1 MPGGY
6 GSPGENS
13 GLIGAEGGAIPE
25 RMKDGGT
32 VQNMKRGGK
41 VRQMKS
47 NGKPGSSQPANTPP
61 QGRPTTPPGPTP
73 PTQGGPYGN
82 PMGGDQPG
90 AIPDGAPSPGFKG
103 GGNVNPTGYDPWAY
117 INGEQTTDARQPD
130 PPALPAQGGYNSAQG
145 SYGSYSASGKKT
157 KKTKGPPPPSPSD
170 SDTPQ
175 APSATG
181 KALGAPTLGTAA
193 TQQALFD
200 DGGDVPDTADAPVD
214 ADQGQEGQA
223 GDPSQQQSGPPP
235 SVQKALT
242 AARSQ
247 FGLNDNIFNNMQMS
261 DNQNDPRPIPPSP
274 NGPVKPFNP
283 RDFLPGGSKA
293 SDNGIP
299 QETETG

>member
-41 VRQMKS
+41 VRQMKP
-47 NGKPGSSQPANTPP
+47 NGKPGSSQAPSGPHAPQPP
-61 QGRPTTPPGPTP
+61 NAGRP
-73 PTQGGPYGN
+73 
-82 PMGGDQPG
+82 
-90 AIPDGAPSPGFKG
+90 
-103 GGNVNPTGYDPWAY
+103 PTGV
-117 INGEQTTDARQPD
+117 QQPD
-130 PPALPAQGGYNSAQG
+130 PSSAQ
-145 SYGSYSASGKKT
+145 A
-157 KKTKGPPPPSPSD
+157 PPSTPQPDPSD
-170 SDTPQ
+170 SGAVP
-175 APSATG
+175 APTATG
-181 KALGAPTLGTAA
+181 TALGEPTLG
-193 TQQALFD
+193 FD

-223 GDPSQQQSGPPP
+223 GDPSQQQSSPPP

-242 AARSQ
+242 AARAQ
-247 FGLNDNIFNNMQMS
+247 FGLNDSIFNNMQIS

-293 SDNGIP
+293 SDSGIP